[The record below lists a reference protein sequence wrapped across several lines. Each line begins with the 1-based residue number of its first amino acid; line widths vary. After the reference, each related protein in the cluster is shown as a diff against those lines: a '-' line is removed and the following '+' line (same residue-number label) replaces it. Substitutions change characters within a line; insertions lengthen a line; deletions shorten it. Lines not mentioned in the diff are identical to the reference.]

1 MKHFIIALLTLNLIA
16 CTTYPATTPRPE
28 HWASVIKA
36 DANFYEVDTGVY
48 RSEMPIAD
56 DMASMTAQNIKTVI
70 NLQYKNQDEDA
81 KIFDKSVTLINE
93 PILTW
98 HVRPTQIARA
108 LYAIEQ
114 GREQGSVLVH
124 CYHGADRTGIVIAM
138 YRVIYQGW
146 DIETARAEMKNGGY
160 GFHKIWQNL
169 DRMLSPI
176 GVAQVRAELDKLQH
190 GNHTHNIGK
199 STQN

>member
-1 MKHFIIALLTLNLIA
+1 MKKFAVLLLSSTLVA
-16 CTTYPATTPRPE
+16 CATYPATTPRPE
-28 HWASVIKA
+28 HWASIIKA
-36 DANFYEVDTGVY
+36 DANFYEVDKGVY

-56 DMASMTAQNIKTVI
+56 DVAVMTAQDIKTII

-81 KIFDKSVTLINE
+81 KIFDKSITLINE

-98 HVRPTQIARA
+98 QVRPAQIARA

-114 GREQGSVLVH
+114 GKAQGGVLVH

-146 DIETARAEMKNGGY
+146 DIESARAEMKGGGY

-176 GVAQVRAELDKLQH
+176 GVAQVRAELDKLRH
-190 GNHTHNIGK
+190 G
-199 STQN
+199 